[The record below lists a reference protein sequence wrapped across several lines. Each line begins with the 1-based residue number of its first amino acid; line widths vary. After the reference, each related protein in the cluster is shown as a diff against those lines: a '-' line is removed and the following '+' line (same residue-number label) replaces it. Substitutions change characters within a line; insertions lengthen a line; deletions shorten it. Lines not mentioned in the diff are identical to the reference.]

1 MYKCKK
7 FTMSIGDR
15 LSKFRKNSGKTQQ
28 EIADELGV
36 ERRTY
41 ASWESGKTELK
52 NSLVPKIAELF
63 NIEIPEL
70 FNDEKNIEIKDSF
83 NENKNAVIV
92 IITEKE
98 IVEKVLNILGKD

>member
-1 MYKCKK
+1 
-7 FTMSIGDR
+7 MSIGDR
-15 LSKFRKNSGKTQQ
+15 LSKFRKNTGKTQQ

-70 FNDEKNIEIKDSF
+70 FNDEKKIDVKDSF
-83 NENKNAVIV
+83 KDNKNSNNAVI
-92 IITEKE
+92 IMITEKE
-98 IVEKVLNILGKD
+98 IVDKVLNLLSTD